1 MKQPSSLAAVC
12 LTGVLILVLASLR
25 CQASTLADVKARGH
39 LNCGV
44 TQGLAGFSSV
54 DSQGAWTGL
63 DVDFCR
69 AVAAAIFSDGSKVSF
84 VPLSSKQRFTALQ
97 SGEIDVLSR
106 VSTWTMQSDTTLG
119 IAFAGVIYYD
129 GQGMMVRKK
138 LEVQSALEL
147 SGAEVCTNTGTTT
160 ELNIA
165 DFFRSRGMPYK
176 IVAFEKS
183 DEALKAYEAE
193 RCDVYSTDASSLW
206 SQRLKLANPDNHIVL
221 PELIS
226 KEPLAPAVRQ
236 GDWQWFNLVKWTLFA
251 LIDAEELGVGK
262 DNAAAMAGADSA
274 PGIKRLLGTEG
285 DFGGALGLGKDWA
298 LQAIEAVGNYGEIF
312 DRNLGANSVLKIDRG
327 TNKLWNK
334 GGILFA
340 PPIR

>member
-1 MKQPSSLAAVC
+1 MRNLSKHTLAAFLVALSF
-12 LTGVLILVLASLR
+12 LTFASLSK
-25 CQASTLADVKARGH
+25 AGTLEEVKARGR

-44 TQGLAGFSSV
+44 TQGLAGFSAV

-63 DVDFCR
+63 DADFCR
-69 AVAAAIFSDGSKVSF
+69 AVAAAIFADGSKVNF
-84 VPLSSKQRFTALQ
+84 VPLSSKQRFAALQ

-106 VSTWTMQSDTTLG
+106 VSTWTMQNETALG
-119 IAFAGVIYYD
+119 IRFAGVIYYD
-129 GQGMMVRKK
+129 GQGLMVRKK
-138 LEVQSALEL
+138 LEVQSPLEL

-206 SQRLKLANPDNHIVL
+206 SQRQKLANPDEHIIL

-236 GDWQWFNLVKWTLFA
+236 TDPQWENLVRWTLFA
-251 LIDAEELGVGK
+251 LINAEELNVTM
-262 DNAAAMAGADSA
+262 DNASTLAAGDA
-274 PGIKRLLGTEG
+274 PPGVKRLLGAEG
-285 DFGGALGLGKDWA
+285 DFGKPIGVSKDWA
-298 LQAIEAVGNYGEIF
+298 LQAIKAVGNYGEIF
-312 DRNLGANSVLKIDRG
+312 ERNLGQKSPLKIERG
-327 TNKLWNK
+327 QNKLWNK

>member
-1 MKQPSSLAAVC
+1 MTERSRRQAVILWALTLSLWCAAPLKAATVD
-12 LTGVLILVLASLR
+12 
-25 CQASTLADVKARGH
+25 DVKARGQ

-44 TQGLAGFSSV
+44 TQGLAGFSSA
-54 DSQGAWTGL
+54 DSKGNWAGL

-69 AVAAAIFSDGSKVSF
+69 AVAAAIFGDGTKVKF

-106 VSTWTMQSDTTLG
+106 VSTWTMQNDTALG
-119 IAFAGVIYYD
+119 ISFVGVIYYD
-129 GQGMMVRKK
+129 GQGLMVRKK

-193 RCDVYSTDASSLW
+193 RCDVYSTDASSLS
-206 SQRLKLANPDNHIVL
+206 SQRQKLANPDDHVIL
-221 PELIS
+221 PDLIS

-236 GDWQWFNLVKWTLFA
+236 GDPQWASLVRWTLFA
-251 LIDAEELGVGK
+251 LINAEELAVTK
-262 DNAAAMAGADSA
+262 SNAGALAAADSA
-274 PGIKRLLGTEG
+274 PGVKRLLGVEQ
-285 DFGGALGLGKDWA
+285 DFGKPLGTGKDWA
-298 LQAIEAVGNYGEIF
+298 LQAIKAVGNYGEIF
-312 DRNLGANSVLKIDRG
+312 DRNLGAESALKIDRG
-327 TNKLWNK
+327 LNKLWNK
-334 GGILFA
+334 GGILYA

>member
-1 MKQPSSLAAVC
+1 MIKVLNIVPITLLAMGFLLAA
-12 LTGVLILVLASLR
+12 GQSGN
-25 CQASTLADVKARGH
+25 ASTLEDVKARGR

-54 DSQGAWTGL
+54 DAQGAWTGL

-69 AVAAAIFSDGSKVSF
+69 AIAAAIFADGSKVNF

-106 VSTWTMQSDTTLG
+106 VSTWTMQNDTALG
-119 IAFAGVIYYD
+119 IRFVGVIYYD
-129 GQGMMVRKK
+129 GQGLMVRKK

-193 RCDVYSTDASSLW
+193 RCDVYSTDASSLS
-206 SQRLKLANPDNHIVL
+206 SQRLKLASPDDNIIL

-236 GDWQWFNLVKWTLFA
+236 NDPQWESLVRWTLFA
-251 LIDAEELGVGK
+251 LINAEEFGVTQS
-262 DNAAAMAGADSA
+262 NAESQAASGTA
-274 PGIKRLLGTEG
+274 PAVKRLLGAEG
-285 DFGGALGLGKDWA
+285 DFGKPIGVTKDWA

-312 DRNLGANSVLKIDRG
+312 DRNLGEKSVLKLDRG
-327 TNKLWNK
+327 QNKLWNK